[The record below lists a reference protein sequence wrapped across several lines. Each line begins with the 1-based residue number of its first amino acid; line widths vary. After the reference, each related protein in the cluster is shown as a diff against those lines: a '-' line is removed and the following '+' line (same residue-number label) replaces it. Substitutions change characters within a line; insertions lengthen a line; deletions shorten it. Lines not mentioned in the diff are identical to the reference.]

1 MKKRV
6 ISGTILVIVTI
17 LILVCNNPIVDSVVV
32 FTLSCCGIYEYNK
45 AFKFAGY
52 RPISW
57 IGYLACT
64 SIFLMGGI
72 VPEENKMVILKC
84 ALPVLLIGAFAYII
98 ALKLKR
104 NIVDVAITIFSL
116 LYIPFMF
123 SFLKLILLMPDGR
136 FFMVYV
142 FVVAFVGDTFAY
154 FTGKALGKHKLCPEI
169 SPNKT
174 VEGSIG
180 SVLSV
185 IICSIIM
192 TIIGNNIF
200 NMDLNFIYMVLA
212 GSIAGIAGQF
222 GDLAASAIKRYCKIK
237 DFGNVIPG
245 HGGILDRFDSI
256 LFIAPIIYM
265 FIRLYINL

>member
-6 ISGTILVIVTI
+6 ISGFILVIVIAFI
-17 LILVCNNPIVDSVVV
+17 LICNNPLVDTIVV
-32 FTLSCCGIYEYNK
+32 FTLSCVGIYEYNK

-52 RPISW
+52 KPISW

-64 SIFLMGGI
+64 SLFLMGGI

-84 ALPVLLIGAFAYII
+84 ALPILLIGSFIYII

-123 SFLKLILLMPDGR
+123 SFLKLLLLMEHGR
-136 FFMVYV
+136 FYLIYV
-142 FVVAFVGDTFAY
+142 FVVAFVGDSFAY
-154 FTGKALGKHKLCPEI
+154 LVGSSIGKHKLCPEI
-169 SPNKT
+169 SPGKT

-180 SVLSV
+180 SVVGV
-185 IICSIIM
+185 IICSIVM
-192 TIIGNNIF
+192 TLIGNNILDMNLSF
-200 NMDLNFIYMVLA
+200 TCMLLA
-212 GSIAGIAGQF
+212 GFIAGISGQF

-237 DFGNVIPG
+237 DFGNIIPG

-265 FIRLYINL
+265 FVKLYINL

>member
-1 MKKRV
+1 MKKRA
-6 ISGTILVIVTI
+6 ISGTILVVVVI
-17 LILVCNNPIVDSVVV
+17 LFLICDNPFLDTLVV
-32 FTLSCCGIYEYNK
+32 FTLSCVGIYEYNK

-52 RPISW
+52 KPISW

-84 ALPVLLIGAFAYII
+84 ALPVLVIGAFVYII
-98 ALKLKR
+98 AIKLR
-104 NIVDVAITIFSL
+104 RTIVDVAITVFSL

-123 SFLKLILLMPDGR
+123 SFIKLLLLLESGT
-136 FFMVYV
+136 FFLVYV
-142 FVVAFVGDTFAY
+142 FVVAFIGDASAYLVGRKF
-154 FTGKALGKHKLCPEI
+154 GKRKLCPEI

-180 SVLSV
+180 SVIGVTVSGIV
-185 IICSIIM
+185 M
-192 TIIGNNIF
+192 TIIGNVYLG
-200 NMDLNFIYMVLA
+200 MDLSIISMV
-212 GSIAGIAGQF
+212 IAGTIAGVAGQF

-237 DFGNVIPG
+237 DFGNIIPG

-256 LFIAPIIYM
+256 LFIAPIIYIVIA
-265 FIRLYINL
+265 F